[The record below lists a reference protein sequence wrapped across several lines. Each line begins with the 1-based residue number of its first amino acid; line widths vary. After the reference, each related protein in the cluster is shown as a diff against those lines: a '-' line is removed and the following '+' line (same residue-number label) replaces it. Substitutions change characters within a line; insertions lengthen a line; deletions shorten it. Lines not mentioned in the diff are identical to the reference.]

1 MGKSVF
7 GAFWG
12 FGQKALRRG
21 TRVFRAESYCAAY
34 AHIKHVCLTE
44 TAARRF
50 LQEFRTMHETSP
62 PVTHFRASA
71 KRGRPYRKPV

>member
-50 LQEFRTMHETSP
+50 LREFCAQRKTSP
-62 PVTHFRASA
+62 LP
-71 KRGRPYRKPV
+71 